1 MFGDLMVDK
10 RIMSF
15 STENKAELL
24 SHPLLTAVC
33 CPPSGHGASL
43 YLRNLVEALQA
54 CITLKWGAS
63 ASNWLGLAQQLREA
77 LQASEPKSMGSPL
90 DVECKQ
96 PIWGGIHG
104 CLNARAR
111 VRTRSTIHLDAMLAL
126 CVVDAASANRQLTA
140 MTLQGLKNCYTA
152 LGGGGRIHEDWLLF
166 ASTSPELPQDEDSWA
181 ASIQHQAAKV
191 FAREITP
198 LLKRPMPT
206 PDGMTLQS
214 TVPAFAREEAQNVPF
229 PEQAAEPDA
238 NADARQNAESTQD
251 EPAEDTVEKQPVFQ
265 RGDSILQWHIKR
277 AEHAS
282 RNDRLALD
290 SWTSLPAD
298 ETCRVASR
306 LLPILSDTRS
316 PHHRGAVVATLS
328 LLTSTPGHVL
338 LHATT
343 RQSDDLCIDIWENQI
358 RWALPSTH
366 GDTDPMVSVGKT
378 DTFALPL
385 PVPLADALHGLLNS
399 RNPDEIHHLSDLFEV
414 SPGTAAWD
422 SLLRQTHNL
431 LMELSDPAFPAYPG
445 RWSNSLSRVFLDASG
460 SDLLASVCSIDF
472 SVIPRSALHYFHP
485 TAADIQNL
493 AEKVHSRLGLS
504 PTTSTAEAPSQ
515 RAIPSHQEMVTGFA
529 HITQRGQAL
538 QTSIQTGNTDLKQLI
553 TDFNELTQLTAA
565 MSIFLIGGRG
575 SRVED
580 ITNGALFC
588 HPDFWWLEDKR
599 VQHEGSSRI
608 VPKTVHAKQW
618 LHQWHMARASIS
630 ERLVHHLDRNVA
642 DRWKE
647 LAGGHLRFD
656 APAFEYLSLS
666 DRRVKR
672 TPVKAADFEAISR
685 RYFGAPKNFMRH
697 ALITKWGC
705 AGEDRNLLKLLSGH
719 ATAGL
724 AMPAAGAMYTPRSAV
739 LATGIILEKL
749 LSDWL
754 PKVTEQPRHPL
765 AYHFVRMPGGRVYKA
780 HKAHRAHIDQW
791 DSLVPSPLHLAA
803 ERIVE
808 RVRDLLLNGKG
819 PHHEPSHLWLHLT
832 SFDAIHEAADLTS
845 IFKDPS
851 TAFQQGADNWTVT
864 FHRADSQHPFTT
876 PTQTPTGIL
885 LTRLAGAG
893 ALQPV
898 DDERLLDEVGKWL
911 TSAMPDVWSGTKE
924 PVLNAYLAS
933 CSLWADWQLPPA
945 VQLCYAP
952 NSHAPLLD
960 QATTGGLLG
969 LPMQPSLKPP
979 AKPARANPSTSDLLG
994 TFYKVINKLG
1004 DTRFKLGE
1012 QKKRAQ
1018 LFERWQIISR
1028 IPQEGELAC
1037 TLIRVVQVNSS
1048 RIRAGKKNAI
1058 KFSSLSTYLSA
1069 VRPFL
1074 ESAKHLCL
1082 DDFDPLDWLEFSVSL
1097 KAFSEADA
1105 REKTTTREA
1114 ALWLTGCLA
1123 ELGYPIPDLARQ
1135 SAMPRHPVATTTS
1148 LIPAVKPDHLLCAE
1162 AILHSYGGTALQ
1174 RNRLL
1179 TAFNLLTEAPLRWG
1193 EVTTLSSADLTL
1205 RSELCVTS
1213 HGYSQLKSKAARR
1226 RQSIS
1231 EKVSTQLRAIAHSAT
1246 AVSKHHT
1253 TSALI
1258 FGSTTQS
1265 DGTERVNADWIRA
1278 AITHAVQASSEN
1290 LLFRIHHFRAHN
1302 ISLELCPIWIEATRW
1317 DRAEPFGPADLHC
1330 FQYTLAR
1337 AWTTDRS
1344 RLRAGHASLR
1354 TTLSFYFNAWLLVR
1368 ALALKA
1374 TLTSH
1379 PPTEYQLGQLGR
1391 GKSALAKACSREDA
1405 LRADPWKYLQRQL
1418 SKRLTLLKESQ
1429 SVHSDTASAEPIPSR
1444 APKTEKDFPDVSV
1457 RARSTETGST
1467 PEKHYIWLGLRMLG
1481 TDREE
1486 AENGD
1491 IALLPAEME
1500 SLEQLLASS
1509 RWTFD
1514 SLRNRIKG
1522 DINGRAL
1529 RADKRLLLAPQAS
1542 SLIQTVSQLP
1552 PSRAMKLLFLL
1563 QPDHELLE
1571 WDQEIEAIA
1580 PYFEKTEYCL
1590 EIIWDIKR
1598 IDAEMNL
1605 RLSRSSAVLIGSPA
1619 HDVGPYPRIFVQP
1632 RSPTARNTVVKARL
1646 TTLVR
1651 VLCNCR
1657 LVLTQ
1662 TPSPY

>member
-1 MFGDLMVDK
+1 
-10 RIMSF
+10 MSS
-15 STENKAELL
+15 STSNKAVLT
-24 SHPLLTAVC
+24 SHPLLVAVC
-33 CPPSGHGASL
+33 CPSSGHGAPS
-43 YLRNLVEALQA
+43 YLRNLDEALQA
-54 CITLKWGAS
+54 CITLKWGAN
-63 ASNWLGLAQQLREA
+63 ASNWLELTQQLREA
-77 LQASEPKSMGSPL
+77 FQASEPKSMGSPL

-126 CVVDAASANRQLTA
+126 CVLDAASANRQLTA
-140 MTLQGLKNCYTA
+140 MTLQGLKNCYAA
-152 LGGGGRIHEDWLLF
+152 LVGGGRIHEDWLLF
-166 ASTSPELPQDEDSWA
+166 SAASPEHPQDQDSWA

-191 FAREITP
+191 FAREITL

-206 PDGMTLQS
+206 PDGLKFKS
-214 TVPAFAREEAQNVPF
+214 TVPALAREEAQNVPF

-238 NADARQNAESTQD
+238 NANARPNAESTQD
-251 EPAEDTVEKQPVFQ
+251 EPAEDTVEKQAVFQ

-306 LLPILSDTRS
+306 LPPILSDARS

-338 LHATT
+338 LHATA
-343 RQSDDLCIDIWENQI
+343 RQSDDLCIDIGRNQI
-358 RWALPSTH
+358 RWALPSTQ
-366 GDTDPMVSVGKT
+366 GDTDAMASVEKPH
-378 DTFALPL
+378 TFALPI
-385 PVPLADALHGLLNS
+385 PVPLSDALHGLLNS
-399 RNPDEIHHLSDLFEV
+399 RHPDDVQHLSDLLEV

-422 SLLRQTHNL
+422 SLLRQTHDL

-445 RWSNSLSRVFLDASG
+445 RWSNSLSRVFLDICG
-460 SDLLASVCSIDF
+460 SDLLASICAIDF

-485 TAADIQNL
+485 TATDIQNITDR
-493 AEKVHSRLGLS
+493 VHARLGLD
-504 PTTSTAEAPSQ
+504 PTSSTAEAPTH
-515 RAIPSHQEMVTGFA
+515 RAIPSHQKMVTGFEL
-529 HITQRGQAL
+529 ITQRAQAL
-538 QTSIQTGNTDLKQLI
+538 QTSIQTGNTALQQLI

-565 MSIFLIGGRG
+565 MSVFLIGGRG

-588 HPDFWWLEDKR
+588 HPDYWWLEDKR
-599 VQHEGSSRI
+599 VEHEGSSRM
-608 VPKTVHAKQW
+608 VPKTVHARRW
-618 LHQWHMARASIS
+618 LHQWHMARTAMS

-656 APAFEYLSLS
+656 TPAFEYLSLS

-672 TPVKAADFEAISR
+672 TSVKAADIEAVSQ

-697 ALITKWGC
+697 VLITKWGC
-705 AGEDRNLLKLLSGH
+705 TGEDRNLLKLLTGH

-724 AMPAAGAMYTPRSAV
+724 AMPAAGAMYSPRSAV
-739 LATGIILEKL
+739 LATAIILEKL
-749 LSDWL
+749 LSHWL
-754 PKVTEQPRHPL
+754 PKVLEQPRHP
-765 AYHFVRMPGGRVYKA
+765 YVYRFVRMPGGRIYKA

-791 DSLVPSPLHLAA
+791 DALVPSPLHLAA
-803 ERIVE
+803 EHIVE
-808 RVRDLLLNGKG
+808 RVRELLLNGKG
-819 PHHEPSHLWLHLT
+819 PSHAPSHLWLHLAT
-832 SFDAIHEAADLTS
+832 FDGIHEAADLSS
-845 IFKDPS
+845 IFNDLS
-851 TAFQQGADNWTVT
+851 TAFKPGADNWTVT
-864 FHRADSQHPFTT
+864 FHRVDSQHPFTT
-876 PTQTPTGIL
+876 PTQTPTGNL
-885 LTRLAGAG
+885 LTRLACAG
-893 ALQPV
+893 AFQPV
-898 DDERLLDEVGKWL
+898 DTEQLLAEVGKWL
-911 TSAMPDVWSGTKE
+911 TSVMPDAWSGTKE
-924 PVLNAYLAS
+924 PVPNAYLAS

-952 NSHAPLLD
+952 NSCAPLVD
-960 QATTGGLLG
+960 EASTGELLG
-969 LPMQPSLKPP
+969 LPTQRGFRPP
-979 AKPARANPSTSDLLG
+979 AKSARANPSTSDLLG

-1018 LFERWQIISR
+1018 LFERWLSRSR

-1037 TLIRVVQVNSS
+1037 TLNRVVQVNSA

-1058 KFSSLSTYLSA
+1058 KFSSLSTYMSS

-1074 ESAKHLCL
+1074 EGASHLCL
-1082 DDFDPLDWLEFSVSL
+1082 DDFDPMDWLEFCAYL
-1097 KAFSEADA
+1097 KAFAEKAD

-1123 ELGYPIPDLARQ
+1123 ELGYPIPDMARQ
-1135 SAMPRHPVATTTS
+1135 SAMPRHPVSTNTS
-1148 LIPAVKPDHLLCAE
+1148 LIPAIKPDQVLRAE
-1162 AILHSYGGTALQ
+1162 AILHSYEGTALQ

-1179 TAFNLLTEAPLRWG
+1179 TAFNLLIETPLRWG
-1193 EVTTLSSADLTL
+1193 EVATLSSADLTI

-1213 HGYSQLKSKAARR
+1213 HGYAQLKSKAARR
-1226 RQSIS
+1226 RQGIS

-1265 DGTERVNADWIRA
+1265 DGTERVDADWIRA

-1290 LLFRIHHFRAHN
+1290 LLFRLHHLRAHN
-1302 ISLELCPIWIEATRW
+1302 VSHELCPIWISATRW
-1317 DRAEPFGPADLHC
+1317 DRPELFGPAGLQC
-1330 FQYTLAR
+1330 FQYAISR
-1337 AWTTDRS
+1337 AWITDRS
-1344 RLRAGHASLR
+1344 RLRAGHASIR

-1374 TLTSH
+1374 TLASH
-1379 PPTEYQLGQLGR
+1379 HPTEYQLRQLGL

-1405 LRADPWKYLQRQL
+1405 LRADPWKYLERQL
-1418 SKRLTLLKESQ
+1418 SKRLAALKEPH
-1429 SVHSDTASAEPIPSR
+1429 SVYSDPAAAEPIPSR
-1444 APKTEKDFPDVSV
+1444 VPTNDTDLPAASFKAGPPKTSGALEK
-1457 RARSTETGST
+1457 R
-1467 PEKHYIWLGLRMLG
+1467 YIWLGLRMLG
-1481 TDREE
+1481 IDREE
-1486 AENGD
+1486 AEGCD
-1491 IALLPAEME
+1491 IALSPAEIE
-1500 SLEQLLASS
+1500 ALEQLLASS
-1509 RWTFD
+1509 GWTFD

-1522 DINGRAL
+1522 DIYGRAL
-1529 RADKRLLLAPQAS
+1529 RADKRQLLAPEAS
-1542 SLIQTVSQLP
+1542 TLIQTVSRLP
-1552 PSRAMKLLFLL
+1552 PSRAMNLLYLL
-1563 QPDHELLE
+1563 QPGHDLLE
-1571 WDQEIEAIA
+1571 WKQEIEAIA
-1580 PYFEKTEYCL
+1580 PHFENTEYCL

-1598 IDAEMNL
+1598 IDAEASL
-1605 RLSRSSAVLIGSPA
+1605 RLSRSNAVLIGPPA
-1619 HDVGPYPRIFVQP
+1619 HDVGPRPRLFVQP
-1632 RSPTARNTVVKARL
+1632 RLPTARNTVVKARL

-1662 TPSPY
+1662 TPSPN